1 MGILDDAKDAMKSAG
16 EKISDVAGEVKD
28 TVMDKASDAKDAVA
42 DKMGDAK
49 DAAQD
54 KASDAKDAAS
64 DKMDQAKADVKVG
77 KAKAEQGATEAAN
90 NAKDQMRN

>member
-16 EKISDVAGEVKD
+16 EKISDVAGDVKD
-28 TVMDKASDAKDAVA
+28 TVMDKASDAKDAVT
-42 DKMGDAK
+42 DKMG
-49 DAAQD
+49 
-54 KASDAKDAAS
+54 DAKDAAS

>member
-16 EKISDVAGEVKD
+16 EKISDVAGDVKD
-28 TVMDKASDAKDAVA
+28 NVMGKASDAKDAVT

-49 DAAQD
+49 DM
-54 KASDAKDAAS
+54 AS
-64 DKMDQAKADVKVG
+64 DKVDQVEADANVG

-90 NAKDQMRN
+90 QAKEQFRN

>member
-16 EKISDVAGEVKD
+16 EKISDVAGDVKD

-42 DKMGDAK
+42 DKLG
-49 DAAQD
+49 
-54 KASDAKDAAS
+54 DAKDAAS

-77 KAKAEQGATEAAN
+77 KAKAEQGATEAVN
-90 NAKDQMRN
+90 NAKDQVRN